1 MLMTRFFRPFAYSV
15 WLSSKAGRTPLL
27 PLYALLLVRA
37 PDVLTAR
44 TLYEFDAFGDAARTP
59 I

>member
-1 MLMTRFFRPFAYSV
+1 M
-15 WLSSKAGRTPLL
+15 L
-27 PLYALLLVRA
+27 PLFALLLVKA

-59 I
+59 CCNAISLCLFCAKQRSCAAHQTPS